1 MCGAGERWLVPRFL
15 TSLKELG
22 LPLRPGMA
30 DLDGPILDKIR
41 IQWETALLLPSG
53 NLSIE
58 SY

>member
-30 DLDGPILDKIR
+30 DLDGPILDEIR
-41 IQWETALLLPSG
+41 IQWENQRCYPLV
-53 NLSIE
+53 I
-58 SY
+58 